1 MTSLYTEIKI
11 EASKRKVWYALY
23 QKQYWFNWNTFL
35 WDRDPNKPFILNQEV
50 TLAVRRSPQEE
61 ETVFQPLVEVLQ
73 PEICLGWMSEIPGF
87 RNQNVFELQEIGLG
101 RTQYIHH
108 QEFSGWLTR
117 LFLPFIQEDEKRGME
132 RMAHELKRYVERPGS
147 GSR

>member
-1 MTSLYTEIKI
+1 MKSLYTEIQI

-35 WDRDPNKPFILNQEV
+35 WDRDPNQPFILNQEV

-61 ETVFQPLVEVLQ
+61 ETVFQPLVQVLQ
-73 PEICLGWMSEIPGF
+73 PEICLGWRSEIPGF
-87 RNQNVFELQEIGLG
+87 RNQSRFELQEIGIG
-101 RTQYIHH
+101 RTKYIHH

-117 LFLPFIQEDEKRGME
+117 VFLPFIQGDEKRGME
-132 RMAHELKRYVERPGS
+132 RMAHELKEYVERRGS